1 MKHVALIGLLAAG
14 LLAGCED
21 GSYDEAE
28 AGAGE
33 RMYAISDEVTVT
45 GSRQARDGF
54 MASAPQPAPP
64 PPPSLDNAQSSGGPQ
79 VDDVVQR
86 LIAYSFNYQLE
97 TPADATASLID
108 RHREACLGA
117 GADTC
122 QVINANVYEQGHGVA
137 GTLSLRALPVWIE
150 TFRGGLADDVDAAD
164 GRIRNQSQSAQDLT
178 STIYDMEA
186 RLEAKRTLRTRLT
199 ALLERPGASVEE
211 MVQVEREL
219 ARVQGDIEGSEAQ
232 IRAMRGRVSM
242 SALTL
247 NYTSRV
253 EPVSRSAFDPL
264 DRALRNLTGN
274 FARGLANML
283 TFLAGF
289 LPWLIVIVP
298 TGWFLTRWFGG
309 MLKRRREAAAKT

>member
-1 MKHVALIGLLAAG
+1 MKHVALIGLLAAA
-14 LLAGCED
+14 LLAGCEN

-28 AGAGE
+28 SGD
-33 RMYAISDEVTVT
+33 RMYAITDEVTVT

-54 MASAPQPAPP
+54 MASAPPPAPP
-64 PPPSLDNAQSSGGPQ
+64 PPPSVDMAQSPDTPQ
-79 VDDVVQR
+79 IDDVVQR

-97 TPADATASLID
+97 TPSDATSGLID
-108 RHREACLGA
+108 RHREACLAA
-117 GADTC
+117 GPGTC
-122 QVINANVYEQGHGVA
+122 QVISANVYEQGNGVA
-137 GTLSLRALPVWIE
+137 GSLALRALPVWIE
-150 TFRGGLADDVDAAD
+150 SFRDGLLDEVDAAD
-164 GRIRNQSQSAQDLT
+164 GRIRHQSQSAEDLT
-178 STIYDMEA
+178 ATIYDMEA

-199 ALLERPGASVEE
+199 GLLERPGASVEE

-242 SALTL
+242 SSLTL

-253 EPVSRSAFDPL
+253 DPVSRSAFDPL
-264 DRALRNLTGN
+264 NRALRNLTGN

-298 TGWFLTRWFGG
+298 AGWILTRWLGG
-309 MLKRRREAAAKT
+309 MMKRRREGAKKA

>member
-1 MKHVALIGLLAAG
+1 MKHVALMSLMAAA

-21 GSYDEAE
+21 GGSVGTESADP
-28 AGAGE
+28 
-33 RMYAISDEVTVT
+33 MYAISDEVSVT
-45 GSRQARDGF
+45 GSRRARDGF
-54 MASAPQPAPP
+54 MANAPQPAPP
-64 PPPSLDNAQSSGGPQ
+64 PPPSPDTGEPSGDQ
-79 VDDVVQR
+79 LVDDIVQR

-97 TPADATASLID
+97 TPVDVTASLID

-122 QVINANVYEQGHGVA
+122 QVINANVYEQGNGVA
-137 GTLSLRALPVWIE
+137 GTLSLRALPAWIE
-150 TFRGGLADDVDAAD
+150 GFRAGLLDEVDAAD
-164 GRIRNQSQSAQDLT
+164 GRIRNQSQSAEDLT

-219 ARVQGDIEGSEAQ
+219 ARVQGDIEGSEAR

-242 SALTL
+242 SSLTL

-253 EPVSRSAFDPL
+253 EPVSRNAFDPL
-264 DRALRNLTGN
+264 DRALRNLTGT

-289 LPWLIVIVP
+289 LPWLVVIVP
-298 TGWFLTRWFGG
+298 TGWILTRWLGG
-309 MLKRRREAAAKT
+309 LLKRRREAASKT